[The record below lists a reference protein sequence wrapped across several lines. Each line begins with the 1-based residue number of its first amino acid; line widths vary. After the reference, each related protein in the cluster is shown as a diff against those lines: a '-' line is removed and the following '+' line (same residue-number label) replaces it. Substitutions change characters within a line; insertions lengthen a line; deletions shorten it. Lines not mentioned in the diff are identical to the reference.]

1 MKQIIQNIGLI
12 IFLIAIIMLAV
23 ALLVQDRAQN
33 TILIVSGT
41 LIVVGLVVH
50 VIVNKILD

>member
-12 IFLIAIIMLAV
+12 IFLIAILILAL
-23 ALLVQDRAQN
+23 ALLIQDRANN
-33 TILIVSGT
+33 TLLILSGVLIVA
-41 LIVVGLVVH
+41 GLAAH